1 MYENQTFD
9 VIMSRLMNN
18 EALKDYI
25 TREGSFAWNVL
36 SPAALE
42 LASAYQQLDRMLMI
56 GFVQTSYGEYLDL
69 RGNEFGVPRKQATKS
84 KGILKII
91 GDEDTTIPSG
101 SIFSTA
107 SGIDFITLEEAT
119 IDSTGQ
125 TTIPI
130 EAIEAGSKGN
140 VAANRIIAIPV
151 SIAGVSEVTNP
162 NPTFNGTDMESDD
175 DYRER
180 IFDKVRLPATSGNKY
195 HYMLWA
201 KEIAGIKDAKVF
213 PEWKGSGSGTVK
225 VVLLSDDGRSPSPE
239 KIHEVKEH
247 IEKERPI
254 LAGTLT
260 VVGAIEKAINISA
273 KLVLANGETVEGA
286 TQKIKVGL
294 TEYFK
299 SLAFVD
305 PLVRYTRIT
314 SILLDIPN
322 IIDFSDLLVNGGA
335 ENVELSEEEVPVV
348 GQVNMSE
355 Q

>member
-1 MYENQTFD
+1 MYESQTFD

-18 EALKDYI
+18 EALKGYD
-25 TREGSFAWNVL
+25 TREGAFVWNVL

-42 LASAYQQLDRMLMI
+42 LVSAYQQLDRLLMI

-84 KGILKII
+84 KGILTVI
-91 GDEDTTIPSG
+91 GDEDATIPKG

-107 SGIDFITLEEAT
+107 SGIGFVTLEEAT
-119 IDSTGQ
+119 IDNSGQ

-130 EAIEAGSKGN
+130 EAVDAGKKGN

-151 SIAGVSEVTNP
+151 SIAGVNEVTNP
-162 NPTFNGTDMESDD
+162 NPTFNGTDMESDE
-175 DYRER
+175 DYRQR

-195 HYMLWA
+195 HYMFWA
-201 KEIAGIKDAKVF
+201 KEISGIKDAKVF
-213 PEWKGSGSGTVK
+213 PEWNGPGTVK
-225 VVLLSDDGRSPSPE
+225 VVLLSDDGRSPSSE
-239 KIHEVKEH
+239 KIKEVTEH

-260 VVGAIEKAINISA
+260 VEGAAERAINISA
-273 KLVLANGETVEGA
+273 KLALASGETIEAA
-286 TQKIKVGL
+286 TQKIRLGL
-294 TEYFK
+294 EQYFK

-305 PLVRYTRIT
+305 PLVRYTRIS
-314 SILLDIPN
+314 SIILDIPN
-322 IIDFSDLLVNGGA
+322 IIDFSDLLVNGGI
-335 ENVELSEEEVPVV
+335 ENVELNDDEVPVV
-348 GQVNMSE
+348 GQVDMSE